1 MSRLSL
7 FGRDMDGN
15 EPKFLGWA
23 EYSSIYRAESERSME
38 NGSLNDIQR
47 VE

>member
-23 EYSSIYRAESERSME
+23 EYSSASTVPKASGRWKMD
-38 NGSLNDIQR
+38 L
-47 VE
+47 